1 MSTLPNCP
9 RCKSANTYQDR
20 GLYAC
25 PECAHEWSQAEIAR
39 SSEERVQVN
48 DVNGNLLGNG
58 YTVTAIKDLKV
69 KGSSLMVKVGTRVKN
84 IRLFDGDHDIDCQV
98 NGIGAMK
105 LQSQCVKKAPR

>member
-1 MSTLPNCP
+1 MLTPSAYMSSL
-9 RCKSANTYQDR
+9 RRKLL
-20 GLYAC
+20 G
-25 PECAHEWSQAEIAR
+25 QARKAP
-39 SSEERVQVN
+39 VN
-48 DVNGNLLGNG
+48 DVNGNLLGDG

-105 LQSQCVKKAPR
+105 LRSQFGKKAPR

>member
-1 MSTLPNCP
+1 MSTLPNCL

-25 PECAHEWSQAEIAR
+25 PECVHEWSQTEIAR
-39 SSEERVQVN
+39 SSEARAQVN
-48 DVNGNLLGNG
+48 DVNGNLLGDG

-84 IRLFDGDHDIDCQV
+84 IRLFGGDHDIDCKV

-105 LQSQCVKKAPR
+105 LRSQFGKKAPR